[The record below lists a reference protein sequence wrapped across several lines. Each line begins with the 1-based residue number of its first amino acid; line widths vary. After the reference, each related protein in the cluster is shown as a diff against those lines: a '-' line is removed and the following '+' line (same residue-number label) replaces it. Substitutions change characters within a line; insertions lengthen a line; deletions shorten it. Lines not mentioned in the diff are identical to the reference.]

1 MAFSIHIYLVIVT
14 LSSCVGRF
22 LLLAFCWFVPSSQDS
37 VSGG

>member
-1 MAFSIHIYLVIVT
+1 MAFSIHIHLVIVT